1 MIILYKQVFDYNG
14 NAYLVKTDEGGQL
27 LSDDLMEQD
36 LYQYTDIMPPS
47 NLYPPRK
54 FDGEKWYGASA
65 EISQPSE
72 PNDVDFLNAQ
82 LISNDIEHN
91 TKIEALQQDIAN
103 LTSELLEMKGGM
115 SDVSDS

>member
-14 NAYLVKTDEGGQL
+14 NAYLVKTDEDGQL
-27 LSDDLMEQD
+27 LSNDLMEQD
-36 LYQYTDIMPPS
+36 LYQYTDIIPPS

-54 FDGEKWYGASA
+54 FDGDKWHGALA
-65 EISQPSE
+65 ETPPTPEPS
-72 PNDVDFLNAQ
+72 DVDFLNAQ
-82 LISNDIEHN
+82 LITNDIEHN
-91 TKIEALQQDIAN
+91 NGIKALQQDIAN